1 MTKILKKEKEKGKF
15 NDMEELVPSAH
26 YINFCKD
33 LMTLIDNLFHQF
45 KANIYLSQICICQLV

>member
-15 NDMEELVPSAH
+15 NDMEERVPSVH

-33 LMTLIDNLFHQF
+33 LITLIDNLFHQF
-45 KANIYLSQICICQLV
+45 KANIYLSQICIP